1 MAQPPQGQDP
11 ADPRAEFVAA
21 LIRLRGRLPDVSDEV
36 LARRASATALP
47 SGRRV
52 SVNARRIGEW
62 LSGRSV
68 PRDFEQ
74 VFALV
79 RAVETAGGAAAGGAP
94 GPSVE
99 GWRRLWRAAHEHRA
113 PARTPTA
120 TAPAAELVVG
130 RPPSDAA
137 SLRPRPDL
145 ADAIDEALR
154 DPAVGQ
160 VVLTGPGGSGKSQ
173 LAAAAFHRARGGG
186 GLFAWI
192 GASSR
197 QSVLTGYARTWR
209 ALAAGLHDRPAGSP
223 DGYGHDEETQADL
236 LIAWLRTASQ
246 PWLLVL
252 DDVDDPAELDGMWP
266 LGDAGRCVV
275 TTRRRDAVLLRP
287 ESRLIQVGMF
297 TPAESAA
304 YLRSRLAADQ
314 VAGGDGPGIV
324 SAASGAE
331 LRRDPDGDPVGD
343 PDAAPTGPDAEL
355 AGLAAALGHFPL
367 ALSQAAAYLIDTG
380 TSLAD
385 YRRLLADRRERL
397 ADLFPAS
404 SPADGHARTVAGT
417 WQLAAQR
424 AAALAKPG
432 TAQRLLELA
441 ALLAPAGVPEQVL
454 LGEAACAWLGGTRRE
469 ASAALRALHRL
480 SLLTHADAAIAM
492 HALVQRAVREA
503 VPEPELPR
511 LARAAADALEQAWI
525 AGVDPAALYDSIE
538 TVRREAGE
546 HLWHGGLHPVLRR
559 IGEHLNRV
567 GRATAALGAVQDL
580 LREARARLGEEHRD
594 VLVLRTQV
602 AETQGDLG
610 DAAGARAE
618 LRALLADARLL
629 LGDDDAD
636 TLQIRLH
643 LARQRLDLGDPPGAR
658 EELSVLSRDAAR
670 LLGDVH
676 PLTLATRRYV
686 ALTFGLGGD
695 PAAARDAFAQLAAE
709 SEARLGPD
717 HLETLNLLDFVGRWI
732 GESGD
737 AEQAVV
743 TYQRAVTGLAAAV
756 GPLHHDTLMARHNL
770 AYWRGLTGRHDLAV
784 AEFTIAAEDAV
795 RAIGPRHPTTL
806 TVQANLAYWRG
817 LAGDPERGMSEL
829 GALHAVIAEVMSPVH
844 PRALRTRQQLAELRH
859 RAGDPAGAYAELTVL
874 LRDMREAVGDTHPR
888 TREVA
893 AQLDSWRGEA

>member
-441 ALLAPAGVPEQVL
+441 ALLAPR
-454 LGEAACAWLGGTRRE
+454 ACPSRCCSVRRP
-469 ASAALRALHRL
+469 APGSAA
-480 SLLTHADAAIAM
+480 
-492 HALVQRAVREA
+492 
-503 VPEPELPR
+503 
-511 LARAAADALEQAWI
+511 
-525 AGVDPAALYDSIE
+525 PAA
-538 TVRREAGE
+538 RRPPRCAPCTGSACSPTPTPPSPCTR
-546 HLWHGGLHPVLRR
+546 WCSGPS
-559 IGEHLNRV
+559 
-567 GRATAALGAVQDL
+567 
-580 LREARARLGEEHRD
+580 AR
-594 VLVLRTQV
+594 
-602 AETQGDLG
+602 
-610 DAAGARAE
+610 
-618 LRALLADARLL
+618 
-629 LGDDDAD
+629 
-636 TLQIRLH
+636 
-643 LARQRLDLGDPPGAR
+643 PCP
-658 EELSVLSRDAAR
+658 SRSC
-670 LLGDVH
+670 
-676 PLTLATRRYV
+676 
-686 ALTFGLGGD
+686 
-695 PAAARDAFAQLAAE
+695 PA
-709 SEARLGPD
+709 
-717 HLETLNLLDFVGRWI
+717 W
-732 GESGD
+732 
-737 AEQAVV
+737 
-743 TYQRAVTGLAAAV
+743 
-756 GPLHHDTLMARHNL
+756 
-770 AYWRGLTGRHDLAV
+770 
-784 AEFTIAAEDAV
+784 
-795 RAIGPRHPTTL
+795 
-806 TVQANLAYWRG
+806 
-817 LAGDPERGMSEL
+817 
-829 GALHAVIAEVMSPVH
+829 
-844 PRALRTRQQLAELRH
+844 
-859 RAGDPAGAYAELTVL
+859 PAP
-874 LRDMREAVGDTHPR
+874 PR
-888 TREVA
+888 TRWSRPGSPGWTRRRCTTASRRCA
-893 AQLDSWRGEA
+893 ARPGSTCGTAACTPCCAASASTSTGSAAPPPPSARSRTCSARPAPGSARNTATCWCCAPRSPRRRAISVTRPAPAPSCGRCSPTPGFCSATTTPTHSRSACTSPGSASTWATRPAPGRS